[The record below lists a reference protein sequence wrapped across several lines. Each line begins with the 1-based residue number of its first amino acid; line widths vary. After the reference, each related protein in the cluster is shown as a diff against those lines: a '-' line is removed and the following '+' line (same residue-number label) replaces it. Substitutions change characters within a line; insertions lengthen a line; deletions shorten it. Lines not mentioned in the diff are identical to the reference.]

1 MRLHPHGRTA
11 PIPSP
16 FPIFLRAAIV
26 TVVLPF
32 LSPSVPAAGQDH
44 HHHPAGDADK
54 LGSVEFSVSCSP
66 SVAPRFERAVAMLH
80 SFWFEASEAA
90 FGELVAEEP
99 GCAMAHWG
107 RAVTLMA
114 NPMARAARPAA
125 ALREGLAAAER
136 ARELAG
142 SATHR
147 EQMYA
152 DAAVAFFMDPD
163 GRSHG
168 QRMEALERAFEAL
181 HRAHPEDLEAA
192 IFYARTLVANAPPD
206 DQTFSRQLKAA
217 EILEPLFEAH
227 PDHPGLAHY
236 LIHAYDA
243 PPIAERGRDAAFAY
257 ASIAPSAPHAL
268 HMPSHIFTR
277 LGYWD
282 ESIETNA
289 RSAQAEPDPDAAVH
303 PMDYMVYAYLQ
314 QGRDAE
320 AKAVVDRAI
329 ELPDR
334 FYDGLLGY
342 NFVAMPA
349 RYALERGAWADAVEL
364 RVPEGALPYIEAVSR
379 FARAVG
385 AARSGAPDRAQA
397 DVEALAGLKAALD
410 SRGDGEWATRVEAQH
425 LAAAAWVAFA
435 RGDRDEALEL
445 AARAADIDE
454 SVEKSPVTPGPILPA
469 RELQGDMLMELG
481 RHAEAAAAYA
491 KTLEREPRRARSLY
505 GAARAAELAGD
516 RLAASARYRELLT
529 VMEQADA
536 TRAEPRAARRFLDG

>member
-1 MRLHPHGRTA
+1 MRLHPNGRTA
-11 PIPSP
+11 PDPSSY
-16 FPIFLRAAIV
+16 LAILS
-26 TVVLPF
+26 TACMAVVLAVLF
-32 LSPSVPAAGQDH
+32 AAAPAAGQDH
-44 HHHPAGDADK
+44 HHPAGDAGQ
-54 LGSVEFSVSCSP
+54 LGRVEFSVSCSP
-66 SVAPRFERAVAMLH
+66 AVAPRFERAVAMLH
-80 SFWFEASEAA
+80 SFWFEAAETA
-90 FGELVAEEP
+90 FGEIIAEEP

-107 RAVTLMA
+107 RAVVLMA

-136 ARELAG
+136 ARELAA

-152 DAAVAFFMDPD
+152 DAAVAFYTDPD

-168 QRMEALERAFEAL
+168 QRMEALEGAFEAL
-181 HRAHPEDLEAA
+181 HRAHPEDMEAA

-206 DQTFSRQLKAA
+206 DQTFGRQLKAA

-243 PPIAERGRDAAFAY
+243 PPIADRGRDAAFAY

-303 PMDYMVYAYLQ
+303 PMDYMVYAFLQ

-349 RYALERGAWADAVEL
+349 RYALERGAWSDAAALEL
-364 RVPEGALPYIEAVSR
+364 PTGGLPYVEAVTR

-385 AARSGAPDRAQA
+385 AARSGDPDGAQA
-397 DVEALAGLKAALD
+397 DADALAGLKRALD
-410 SRGDGEWATRVEAQH
+410 ERGDAEWAVRVEAQR
-425 LAAAAWVAFA
+425 LAAVAWIAFA
-435 RGDRDEALEL
+435 RGDREEAVQL
-445 AARAADIDE
+445 AAAAADLDE

-469 RELQGDMLMELG
+469 RELQADMLMEMG

-491 KTLEREPRRARSLY
+491 KTLKREPRRARSLY

-516 RLAASARYRELLT
+516 RDAATARYRELLE
-529 VMEQADA
+529 VMEHADA
-536 TRAEPRAARRFLDG
+536 TRPETRAARSFLGG